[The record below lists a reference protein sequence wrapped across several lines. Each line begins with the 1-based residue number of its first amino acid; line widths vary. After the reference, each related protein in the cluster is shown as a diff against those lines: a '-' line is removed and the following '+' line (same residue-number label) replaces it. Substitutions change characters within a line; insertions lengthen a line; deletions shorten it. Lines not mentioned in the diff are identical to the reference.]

1 MILDVADQSV
11 RPDDGTEV
19 ERPPRSAR
27 KMFRS

>member
-11 RPDDGTEV
+11 RPSDGTEV

-27 KMFRS
+27 KMFRH